1 MECNITEIEG
11 DIMLAQTQ
19 TIVIPVSSNGT
30 GISYLAMRFFTK
42 FPYMKEKYES
52 FCQRKLLDPGKL
64 WIYYT
69 PTRGILLFPTGTG
82 DCDLT
87 EEEILRKGLRK
98 FASVYAEKY
107 ITSVSFPLSELA
119 SLPGQEVLDI
129 IREELSDCD
138 IPISVFTKYIPSSGK
153 IISAM
158 EIICSPITEE
168 VKERIK
174 KEICF
179 EI

>member
-19 TIVIPVSSNGT
+19 TIAIPVSSNGT

-52 FCQRKLLDPGKL
+52 FCRRKLLDPGKL

-69 PTRGILLFPTGTG
+69 PTRGILLFPTGTE
-82 DCDLT
+82 DSDLT

-98 FASVYAEKY
+98 FTSVYTEKG
-107 ITSVSFPLSELA
+107 ITSISFPLPELA

-138 IPISVFTKYIPSSGK
+138 IPISVFTKYIPSSSK
-153 IISAM
+153 IISAL
-158 EIICSPITEE
+158 EKICSPFTEE

-179 EI
+179 EL